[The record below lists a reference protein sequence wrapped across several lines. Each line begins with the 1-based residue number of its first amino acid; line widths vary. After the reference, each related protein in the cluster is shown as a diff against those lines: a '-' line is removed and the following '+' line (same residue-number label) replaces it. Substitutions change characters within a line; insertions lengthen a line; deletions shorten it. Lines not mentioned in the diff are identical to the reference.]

1 MLRDFVERRDVT
13 MSAER
18 PDDRGARRARVV
30 ATIDDRAG
38 LERHARRRIRRG
50 SINVVGDGSACVLL
64 GVTSFV
70 VLTAGILGKKPFGK
84 VHRALGASFAGCLH
98 LQVLLG
104 ISLVAMGRYFPQLI
118 GHIVM
123 MAVAAQVTQSMNRRR
138 ETPNLVLPL
147 IGVLIALVC
156 ITGGVMAI
164 GRGLFTVSAF

>member
-1 MLRDFVERRDVT
+1 MTALLHAHSGLRFL
-13 MSAER
+13 
-18 PDDRGARRARVV
+18 
-30 ATIDDRAG
+30 I
-38 LERHARRRIRRG
+38 L
-50 SINVVGDGSACVLL
+50 LL

-123 MAVAAQVTQSMNRRR
+123 MAFAAVAAQVTQSMNRRR